1 MTVDDSE
8 VSGDFDE
15 GFSGDIAVVGLAG
28 RFPGAEDAGEFWENM
43 LAGRTGIVRHSREEL
58 IAAGVPAEHAD
69 DPAYVPVSAG
79 IAGMELFDPG
89 FFGIDPEEA
98 RLMDPQHRV
107 FLEQAWRALED
118 AGINPSTVDG
128 TVAVYAGCGP
138 STYLMVNLM
147 NHGDLW
153 VKVGPEHLILLND
166 KDTLAGRVSYSL
178 DLTGPAAAVQAHS
191 ATSLVAVCTACTS
204 LAAGETDVAVA
215 GGVSLLVQPPG
226 YWYSEANRLS
236 PDGVVRPFD
245 AGANGKIT
253 GDGAG
258 AVVLRR
264 LEDALADGDRVY
276 AVIRGWAVNN
286 DGSDKAGFTAPSVQ
300 GQAAVMAEALGA
312 AGVEPEEV
320 DFVETNAS
328 GTVFGD
334 AAEVAAIQQVF
345 SGTDLLRVGS
355 AKSGIGHLNQAAG
368 IASLIKTVLA
378 LHKEELP
385 GTLNYRSPNPQLQR
399 TGEQFLVTA
408 DTVPWERGERPRLA
422 GVNSFGFGG
431 TNAHVVLEEAPE
443 PEDEPNPREHTLL
456 VWSAQSAE
464 AADAL
469 AARIAASD
477 EPVEDL
483 AYTLQIGRKPF
494 EHRRMAV
501 VTSAEDAASALGPD
515 SGARVLAD
523 GNAVDGR
530 EVGFLLAGVGEQYKG
545 MVGDLYRDEPVF
557 RDAIDECAAIFR
569 EHLGADPVADMV
581 AERGAGVSDLA
592 RLLGRTEEPEDAGS
606 SATEVVQPAV
616 FAVEYALGKLLL
628 DWGVVPSVLAGY
640 SVGEFVAA
648 ALAESLTLAEAAGL
662 VAVRAKL
669 ISKLPEGAMAAVPLS
684 VDELTAKIGS
694 PADLG
699 VDVAAVNGPAMIV
712 LSGPTDKVA
721 AVAEKLAEHAVPSR
735 YLRTTHAFHSRALRP
750 VAADLTAWARQNLTP
765 RTPKIPYL
773 SNVTGAP
780 ITERQLKDPG
790 YWAEHMCRTVQF
802 ADMVSHLSAQHA
814 DAALVELGA
823 GQSLGA
829 MFRGHPAVPSQRWSL
844 LTPSLPGESDPRAAS
859 AVLTEALGKL
869 WLTGAHIDWSAY
881 HRGRGARKTTAPG
894 YAFQRERYWID
905 PVQEGDS

>member
-1 MTVDDSE
+1 MS
-8 VSGDFDE
+8 DE
-15 GFSGDIAVVGLAG
+15 QGFEGDIAVVGLAG
-28 RFPGAEDAGEFWENM
+28 RFPGADDAAGFWAN
-43 LAGRTGIVRHSREEL
+43 LVAGRSGIVKHSKQEL
-58 IAAGVPAEHAD
+58 VAAGVSAEHAN
-69 DPAYVPVSAG
+69 DPRYVPVSAG
-79 IAGMELFDPG
+79 VSGMDGFDAG
-89 FFGIDPEEA
+89 FFGVDPEEA
-98 RLMDPQHRV
+98 ALMDPQHRV
-107 FLEQAWRALED
+107 FLETVWHALED
-118 AGINPSTVDG
+118 AAINPSTVDG

-147 NHGDLW
+147 AHEDLF

-178 DLTGPAAAVQAHS
+178 DLTGPAVTVQAHS

-236 PDGVVRPFD
+236 SDGVVRPFD
-245 AGANGKIT
+245 ADANGKIT

-286 DGSDKAGFTAPSVQ
+286 DGADKAGFTAPSVQ

-345 SGTDLLRVGS
+345 AESARLKIGS

-378 LHKEELP
+378 LHHEELP
-385 GTLNYRSPNPQLQR
+385 GTLNFTAPNKQLAR
-399 TGEQFLVTA
+399 TGDRIQ
-408 DTVPWERGERPRLA
+408 VPVEPSTWARGERTRFA

-443 PEDEPNPREHTLL
+443 PEDEPNPRAHSLL
-456 VWSAQSAE
+456 VWSGTSAE

-469 AARIAASD
+469 TERIAAST

-483 AYTLQIGRKPF
+483 AYTLQIGRRAF
-494 EHRRMAV
+494 GHRRAAV
-501 VTSAEDAASALGPD
+501 VKSTVDIHEDGRTLAASN
-515 SGARVLAD
+515 VIE
-523 GNAVDGR
+523 GR
-530 EVGFLLAGVGEQYKG
+530 EVGFLIAGVGEQYKG

-557 RDAIDECAAIFR
+557 REAIDECSAIFR
-569 EHLGADPVADMV
+569 EHLGTEPIADMI
-581 AERGAGVSDLA
+581 AERGAASNDLA
-592 RLLGRTEEPEDAGS
+592 RLLGRTEETETA
-606 SATEVVQPAV
+606 ATDVVQPAV

-628 DWGVVPSVLAGY
+628 DWGITPSVLAGY

-648 ALAESLTLAEAAGL
+648 ALSESLTLTEAASL

-669 ISKLPEGAMAAVPLS
+669 IAKLPQGAMVAVPLS
-684 VDELTAKIGS
+684 VADLTAKVGPLDDI
-694 PADLG
+694 
-699 VDVAAVNGPAMIV
+699 DVAAVNGPAMTV
-712 LSGPTDKVA
+712 LSGP
-721 AVAEKLAEHAVPSR
+721 AEKLGAITDAVPAR

-750 VAADLTAWARQNLTP
+750 VAAELTAWARQNLDP
-765 RTPKIPYL
+765 QAPKIPYL

-802 ADMVSHLSAQHA
+802 ADMVAHLAAEHP

-829 MFRGHPAVPSQRWSL
+829 MFRGHPDVPSSRWSL
-844 LTPSLPGESDPRAAS
+844 LVSTLPGDSDPNETQF
-859 AVLTEALGKL
+859 VLTEALGKV
-869 WLTGAHIDWSAY
+869 WLTGADVDWAAY
-881 HRGRGARKTTAPG
+881 HRGRGARKTTAPVH
-894 YAFQRERYWID
+894 AFERRRHWID
-905 PVQEGDS
+905 PQERGENR